1 MDTKTDTNAPGA
13 DLHSAVMAALA
24 TVDDPEMGEN
34 LVDLGVVGEV
44 RIDGASVAVTLIP
57 TSATC
62 PMADVMIDDAV
73 AALQGICPP
82 GFTADAVMDWDT
94 EWSPER
100 LAPALRERFGW

>member
-1 MDTKTDTNAPGA
+1 
-13 DLHSAVMAALA
+13 MAALA
-24 TVDDPEMGEN
+24 EVDDPEMGEN
-34 LVDLGVVGEV
+34 LVDLGVVHRVEITAD
-44 RIDGASVAVTLIP
+44 RILATLIP

-62 PMADVMIDDAV
+62 PMADVMIDDAI
-73 AALQGICPP
+73 AALQRICPP

>member
-1 MDTKTDTNAPGA
+1 ME
-13 DLHSAVMAALA
+13 LQEAVMAALA

-34 LVDLGVVGEV
+34 LVDLGVVGGV
-44 RIDGASVAVTLIP
+44 QVDGNAVTVTLIP

-62 PMADVMIDDAV
+62 PMADVMVDDAL
-73 AALQGICPP
+73 AAVQRVCPP
-82 GFTADAVMDWDT
+82 GTTVDVHLDWDT

>member
-1 MDTKTDTNAPGA
+1 MELQET
-13 DLHSAVMAALA
+13 VMAALA

-44 RIDGASVAVTLIP
+44 VVDGGRVSVSLIP

-62 PMADVMIDDAV
+62 PMADVMLDDALTAV
-73 AALQGICPP
+73 QRACPP
-82 GFTADAVMDWDT
+82 GTDVDVQMDWDT
-94 EWSPER
+94 VWSPER

>member
-1 MDTKTDTNAPGA
+1 ME
-13 DLHSAVMAALA
+13 LQEAVMAALA

-34 LVDLGVVGEV
+34 LVDLGVVGGV
-44 RIDGASVAVTLIP
+44 QVDGDAVTVTLIP

-62 PMADVMIDDAV
+62 PMADVMVDDAL
-73 AALQGICPP
+73 AAVQRVCPP
-82 GFTADAVMDWDT
+82 GTTVDVHLDWDT